1 MSGVKGR
8 SGRGTNRDEAKRLL
22 IIEKAWDLVRE
33 KLNSTDSNRYEVAKD
48 IALKDQT
55 QTLKTE
61 FSGDVVVMGTVKID
75 DKPAEPKVGD

>member
-1 MSGVKGR
+1 
-8 SGRGTNRDEAKRLL
+8 
-22 IIEKAWDLVRE
+22 VRE

-48 IALKDQT
+48 IVLKDQT